1 MDAKELLARIEKL
14 PEEWRHP
21 KAVVVCHALANNIVG
36 RFMSDEDAVAIA
48 LDLHLRHIAE
58 KLAERGWMIYLG
70 AERWN
75 VCDDTDDFVLNRN
88 TYVEAAISA
97 AEECNKQ

>member
-1 MDAKELLARIEKL
+1 MDAKELLERVEKL
-14 PEEWRHP
+14 PEGWRHP
-21 KAVVVCHALANNIVG
+21 KVYTLPVSGIVCFGEYGQGYYICDDV
-36 RFMSDEDAVAIA
+36 A
-48 LDLHLRHIAE
+48 LDLHLRTIAE

>member
-1 MDAKELLARIEKL
+1 
-14 PEEWRHP
+14 
-21 KAVVVCHALANNIVG
+21 
-36 RFMSDEDAVAIA
+36 
-48 LDLHLRHIAE
+48 
-58 KLAERGWMIYLG
+58 MIYLG